1 MFEEELLDRWQSGA
15 EPFPSLITIVLPND
29 HLTDEHPEDGYPFA
43 ESYMA
48 DNDLALGRLV
58 HTLSRTPWWRDMLV
72 IVTEDDP
79 QGGRDHVE
87 AHRSI
92 LMFIGPHV
100 RRGYVSHALA
110 DFGSV
115 MRLIF
120 TILGLPPLNQ
130 FDAAAPLPL
139 DVFRIS
145 PPDARPFTVRPPDLR
160 VFDPDAAFKPFDRR
174 FNWKQLA
181 ASPRIDDPDD
191 MRRPFE
197 DPDDALAT
205 VVMGPRR
212 R

>member
-1 MFEEELLDRWQSGA
+1 M
-15 EPFPSLITIVLPND
+15 LPND

-58 HTLSRTPWWRDMLV
+58 RTLSRTRWWRDMLV

-100 RRGYVSHALA
+100 KRGYVSHALA

-120 TILGLPPLNQ
+120 TVLGLPPLNQ
-130 FDAAAPLPL
+130 FDAAASLPL
-139 DVFRIS
+139 DVFGS
-145 PPDARPFTVRPPDLR
+145 GPPVVRPYDARPPDPRL
-160 VFDPDAAFKPFDRR
+160 FDPDAAFKPFDRR
-174 FNWKQLA
+174 FNWKGL
-181 ASPRIDDPDD
+181 SRSVRIDDPAD
-191 MRRPFE
+191 MRRPF
-197 DPDDALAT
+197 DDAGDALAP
-205 VVMGPRR
+205 VVTAKGR
-212 R
+212 